1 VVAILEGSV
10 TIYIVSAG
18 RSGSGWLSS
27 VLAGCGLSVVHEW
40 TPFNAVNPDVVSNT
54 EWLWNREA
62 FLASLTMNDVV
73 VVLDRDREDRE
84 ASVNKL
90 LGKRDWSNV
99 HEQWEK
105 LKEGLEERW
114 VSSPYREG
122 LWLHYEDLFTELGYT
137 LIAHTLSVAERDTS
151 NLRNMWDF
159 MRHMRVTNNTVEQM
173 VKESYGL

>member
-1 VVAILEGSV
+1 VVAVLEGLV

-62 FLASLTMNDVV
+62 FLASLTMNDVMI
-73 VVLDRDREDRE
+73 VLDRDREDRE

-90 LGKRDWSNV
+90 LGEHDWSLLN
-99 HEQWEK
+99 EKWEE
-105 LKEGLEERW
+105 LKGAIEERW
-114 VSSPYREG
+114 GSTIRHVIRVDYSELFSDTG
-122 LWLHYEDLFTELGYT
+122 FGKVDLALD
-137 LIAHTLSVAERDTS
+137 IIDQDTS

>member
-1 VVAILEGSV
+1 VVAVLEGLV

-40 TPFNAVNPDVVSNT
+40 TPFNAVNPDVVSDT
-54 EWLWNREA
+54 SWLWNRET

-73 VVLDRDREDRE
+73 IVLDRDREDRE

-99 HEQWEK
+99 NEQWEK
-105 LKEGLEERW
+105 LKDSLIVALPAPKYKGLYYVDYKELFSDAGCGLIEEALR
-114 VSSPYREG
+114 
-122 LWLHYEDLFTELGYT
+122 
-137 LIAHTLSVAERDTS
+137 VAERDTS